1 MLHNILR
8 LVLIKVITER
18 MQKSFVI
25 TLQITET
32 LANEIWLLTSAVI
45 VNLELDEK
53 FLYLKW
59 LSIGSMSKTVQCQ
72 SP

>member
-32 LANEIWLLTSAVI
+32 LANEIWLLTYAVI
-45 VNLELDEK
+45 ANL
-53 FLYLKW
+53 
-59 LSIGSMSKTVQCQ
+59 
-72 SP
+72 